1 MPKNQSSQLK
11 DELDAIRDTL
21 ERMKKEDGAL
31 KKAFDTLY
39 LELEQYKSE
48 FVFSFEKQLLL
59 DLLTFYDS
67 MIWFRE
73 TLKDAPENTDEN
85 LDYLLDEFLEL
96 LRRRDVA
103 PFPATAEFDRKLHRV
118 IQVTDTENQED
129 DGKIEKILRRGFFR
143 GERQL
148 RDEEVVIYRHQPAQ
162 EMVEEEESSETE
174 SGDDS

>member
-1 MPKNQSSQLK
+1 MK
-11 DELDAIRDTL
+11 DELNAIRETL
-21 ERMKKEDGAL
+21 DRMNKEDGAL
-31 KKAFDTLY
+31 KRAFDTLY
-39 LELEQYKSE
+39 KELEQYKSE
-48 FVFSFEKQLLL
+48 FVLNLERQLLQ

-73 TLKDAPENTDEN
+73 SMQDAPESTDEN

-96 LRRRDVA
+96 LRRRDVV
-103 PFPATAEFDRKLHRV
+103 PFPATDDFDRKLHRV
-118 IQVTDTENQED
+118 IQVTATEELEQ

-148 RDEEVVIYRHQPAQ
+148 RDEEVVIYRHQPTQ
-162 EMVEEEESSETE
+162 EMVEEEESSSTE